1 MLPLRRRTTTL
12 ASRLLVFRTRR
23 LQNKQSCRCTSSD
36 KRRSVN
42 STVRPQTKNIYAD
55 NHDVVGVPEPTNYQ
69 LYVVALHQAIPFVGF
84 GIMDNAILILAGEAI
99 DVYLGAALG
108 LSTMC
113 AAAIGNIIS
122 NWVSLERAH
131 FFFFIIA
138 GSCH

>member
-1 MLPLRRRTTTL
+1 MLPFQRPTTI
-12 ASRLLVFRTRR
+12 ASRLLLRTR
-23 LQNKQSCRCTSSD
+23 LHDKQSCRCTITSD
-36 KRRSVN
+36 N
-42 STVRPQTKNIYAD
+42 RPNAHVD
-55 NHDVVGVPEPTNYQ
+55 NHSVVPEPTNHQ

-122 NWVSLERAH
+122 NWVSVKR
-131 FFFFIIA
+131 
-138 GSCH
+138 G